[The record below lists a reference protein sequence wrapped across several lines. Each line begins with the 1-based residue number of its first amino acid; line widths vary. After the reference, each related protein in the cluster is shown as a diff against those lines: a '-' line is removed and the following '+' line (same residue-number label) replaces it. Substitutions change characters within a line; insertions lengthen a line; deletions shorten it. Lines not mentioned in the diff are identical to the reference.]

1 MGTVIRKFLIWA
13 TTIITT
19 WAEHKSNNWLLST
32 MRNVTTC
39 VYGQKE

>member
-19 WAEHKSNNWLLST
+19 WAEHKSNN
-32 MRNVTTC
+32 
-39 VYGQKE
+39 